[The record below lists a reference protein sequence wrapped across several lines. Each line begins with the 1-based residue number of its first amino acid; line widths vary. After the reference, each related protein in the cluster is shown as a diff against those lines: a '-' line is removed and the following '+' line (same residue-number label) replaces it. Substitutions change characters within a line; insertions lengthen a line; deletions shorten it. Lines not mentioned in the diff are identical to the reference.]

1 MASSDANLNP
11 SVDDETANQGDIC
24 RVCRCEGAPD
34 RPLFHPCIC
43 TGSIKFI
50 HQDCLLQWLKYS
62 KKEFCELC
70 SHRFSFTPIYSPD
83 MPKRLPLSII
93 FSGFLGTVAHAV
105 RFWLHYTLVALAWLG
120 VVPLTACR
128 IYRTLFTG
136 SVSSILSLPINVFST
151 ENIGADILQG
161 CAVVTLTLLAFIGLV
176 WLREQ
181 ILHGGGPEWLEME
194 ANAIQHGP
202 NQQQP
207 QNNIMEEDAG
217 LVLEG
222 NLPAEPAPPE
232 ILENNPAAPAA
243 VQGAGGNLNNA
254 NELNVGDDGQWNP
267 MEWDRAAEELTW
279 ERLLGLDGSLVF
291 LEHVFWVVSLNTL
304 FILVFAFCPYHIGHF
319 TIMGFKLKSYINGAH
334 FEGMLT
340 TLCGYCVIGICLVA
354 LHSVTKL
361 LRFKKFSRVFG
372 LCYVVVKVALLL
384 VIEIVAFPVICG
396 WWLDICSLALFDA
409 SLKDRQASYHQSPM
423 ASIFMHWLVGMVY
436 VFYFAS
442 FVILLR
448 EVLRP
453 GVLWFLR
460 NLNDPDFNPIQEMIH
475 LSIARHLGRFCASLV
490 MFGTSILVMLY
501 LPSRIIKKSL
511 PNFLPYQTATAGE
524 TQVDELAMELL
535 LLLVVLPAV
544 QDQNH
549 TREWLKNAIRA
560 WCSAAAWILDLR
572 SYLFGDTPE
581 DLELVA
587 EAAAQDG
594 APQDD
599 QQPGQPAEAADAEVA
614 EEAVV
619 EDQPEPVNEPVE
631 QHPQRVAEPVQPENH
646 DGLAAAHQALL
657 QREGPMG
664 FQPYKRPKMFPF
676 LIFGL
681 IVLMLL
687 SWLLVSLIFMLV
699 PVFLGRQIFALW
711 FDENPRVYEL
721 YTSAMG
727 LYTCL
732 LLIRGATLFA
742 GWVQQGWLQLSQKL
756 REWAAIG
763 AKASVAFALLVGL
776 IPLLFGLLLE
786 VVALMPARVPLNQSP
801 VFFLWQDWAL
811 GAMYTKI
818 TIALTFMGPDWWLK
832 RAIEQLYQD
841 GLRGLNL
848 SYLIPQLIVPAV
860 TSLGLALAVPYV
872 IAHGIVPLICNDFET
887 VVFIQ
892 RRIYPSLL
900 LIIAVFALI
909 ILQLKQF
916 RKLYEHIKNDR
927 YLVGRRLVN
936 YNHSRGSSTLPPT
949 SATSTANS

>member
-1 MASSDANLNP
+1 
-11 SVDDETANQGDIC
+11 
-24 RVCRCEGAPD
+24 
-34 RPLFHPCIC
+34 
-43 TGSIKFI
+43 
-50 HQDCLLQWLKYS
+50 
-62 KKEFCELC
+62 
-70 SHRFSFTPIYSPD
+70 
-83 MPKRLPLSII
+83 
-93 FSGFLGTVAHAV
+93 
-105 RFWLHYTLVALAWLG
+105 
-120 VVPLTACR
+120 
-128 IYRTLFTG
+128 
-136 SVSSILSLPINVFST
+136 
-151 ENIGADILQG
+151 
-161 CAVVTLTLLAFIGLV
+161 
-176 WLREQ
+176 
-181 ILHGGGPEWLEME
+181 
-194 ANAIQHGP
+194 
-202 NQQQP
+202 
-207 QNNIMEEDAG
+207 
-217 LVLEG
+217 
-222 NLPAEPAPPE
+222 
-232 ILENNPAAPAA
+232 
-243 VQGAGGNLNNA
+243 
-254 NELNVGDDGQWNP
+254 
-267 MEWDRAAEELTW
+267 
-279 ERLLGLDGSLVF
+279 
-291 LEHVFWVVSLNTL
+291 
-304 FILVFAFCPYHIGHF
+304 
-319 TIMGFKLKSYINGAH
+319 MG
-334 FEGMLT
+334 
-340 TLCGYCVIGICLVA
+340 
-354 LHSVTKL
+354 
-361 LRFKKFSRVFG
+361 
-372 LCYVVVKVALLL
+372 
-384 VIEIVAFPVICG
+384 
-396 WWLDICSLALFDA
+396 
-409 SLKDRQASYHQSPM
+409 
-423 ASIFMHWLVGMVY
+423 
-436 VFYFAS
+436 
-442 FVILLR
+442 
-448 EVLRP
+448 
-453 GVLWFLR
+453 
-460 NLNDPDFNPIQEMIH
+460 
-475 LSIARHLGRFCASLV
+475 
-490 MFGTSILVMLY
+490 
-501 LPSRIIKKSL
+501 
-511 PNFLPYQTATAGE
+511 
-524 TQVDELAMELL
+524 
-535 LLLVVLPAV
+535 
-544 QDQNH
+544 
-549 TREWLKNAIRA
+549 
-560 WCSAAAWILDLR
+560 
-572 SYLFGDTPE
+572 
-581 DLELVA
+581 
-587 EAAAQDG
+587 
-594 APQDD
+594 
-599 QQPGQPAEAADAEVA
+599 
-614 EEAVV
+614 
-619 EDQPEPVNEPVE
+619 EDQPNNEPVE

-872 IAHGIVPLICNDFET
+872 IAHGIVPLICDDFET

>member
-232 ILENNPAAPAA
+232 ILENNPVPPAA

-587 EAAAQDG
+587 EAAA
-594 APQDD
+594 QDD

>member
-475 LSIARHLGRFCASLV
+475 LSIARHLRRFCASLV

-587 EAAAQDG
+587 EAAA
-594 APQDD
+594 QDD

>member
-587 EAAAQDG
+587 EAAAQD
-594 APQDD
+594 D
-599 QQPGQPAEAADAEVA
+599 QQPGQPAEAANAEVA

-619 EDQPEPVNEPVE
+619 EDQPNPEPVE